1 MKIPTSSLGSAS
13 SNTSATSKDACDG
26 ESPEA
31 AELMAVWTARTL
43 SVALARWKPGARP
56 DCCRIRRTGD
66 VNPSPSGVMTNRRF
80 LGEVSAVASSEDD
93 DEAVL
98 NSLLLVVVVA
108 GTVNVPVP
116 LLQAVCD

>member
-1 MKIPTSSLGSAS
+1 
-13 SNTSATSKDACDG
+13 
-26 ESPEA
+26 
-31 AELMAVWTARTL
+31 MAVWTARTL

-93 DEAVL
+93 DDDEAVL
-98 NSLLLVVVVA
+98 NSLLLVVVAV
-108 GTVNVPVP
+108 GTVVDVPAVP